1 MSSTLIIELYS
12 QMCKTTSAI
21 DVSASQDVIVNSSFK
36 PELAGTLQD
45 FHVTS
50 IECKPAPS
58 FNKTL

>member
-1 MSSTLIIELYS
+1 MKLYS
-12 QMCKTTSAI
+12 QACNVACAI
-21 DVSASQDVIVNSSFK
+21 DVWAPQDVIVNSSYK

-45 FHVTS
+45 FHARVTS